1 MKKIY
6 KYFTV
11 LMLIAVLFSVIINLN
26 TSSAQLIIPDE
37 VKSRNNLNDNS
48 TFFEIKRAMN
58 EYWDSKNV
66 KAENS
71 WKMEN

>member
-48 TFFEIKRAMN
+48 TFFEIK
-58 EYWDSKNV
+58 EL
-66 KAENS
+66 
-71 WKMEN
+71 